1 MVRPTITINGSTI
14 LNDTSIPEVYP
25 FTYTAPDD
33 NAGNPGQSVTINVIV
48 KDGDGSTVLNSSIID
63 DTPQSFSNSERIIA
77 KIHDTNV
84 NASNT
89 LELSSPIVELD
100 VSDIT
105 TTAVPLT
112 LQHISIPLT

>member
-1 MVRPTITINGSTI
+1 MGIPGILVLTIV
-14 LNDTSIPEVYP
+14 E
-25 FTYTAPDD
+25 
-33 NAGNPGQSVTINVIV
+33 
-48 KDGDGSTVLNSSIID
+48 DGDGSTVLNSSIID

-77 KIHDTNV
+77 KIHDNNV

-105 TTAVPLT
+105 VTSSGTTHIQRILLT
-112 LQHISIPLT
+112 YHAIKSQHK